1 MLKFLNAADMSYNAI
16 MKVTPWWMYVLVIAV
31 GVGIGLLVRP
41 LIQNSN
47 VLGSSTPKAD
57 VRCPGPEGSELA
69 LSETL
74 SSSFAGQT
82 QTVSRTYLLERPGQV
97 PLAFDGGQDSEAA
110 PILCTAV
117 AFGPGARISFA
128 RVLEVQIVE
137 FLGPS
142 VKRYAFSNDK
152 TFSSFALEPK
162 FKLGLKLLDY
172 VPRGAPSI
180 EEAGKRGRLELKR
193 IKQDSAFPATLVF
206 TTDNGGATWVFQK

>member
-1 MLKFLNAADMSYNAI
+1 
-16 MKVTPWWMYVLVIAV
+16 MKDTPWWMYVLVIAV
-31 GVGIGLLVRP
+31 GVGIGLVVRP

-47 VLGSSTPKAD
+47 LLGSSTPKAD
-57 VRCPGPEGSELA
+57 VRCAGPEGSELA

-82 QTVSRTYLLERPGQV
+82 QTVARTYLLERPGQV
-97 PLAFDGGQDSEAA
+97 PLQFEGGNDSDSAVIA
-110 PILCTAV
+110 CGAV

-128 RVLEVQIVE
+128 RALEVQIVE

-142 VKRYAFSNDK
+142 VKRYTLANDK
-152 TFSSFALEPK
+152 AFSSFALDPK

-180 EEAGKRGRLELKR
+180 EETGKRGRLELRR
-193 IKQDSAFPATLVF
+193 IKQDVAFPASLVF
-206 TTDNGGATWVFQK
+206 TTDNGGATWGFQKP